1 LSGAVSFGCAYNSG
15 GQDNVI
21 DKTCVRSLSFMG
33 RLEEFFN
40 LTLAKKAGILL
51 LKQNFNLVYSV
62 MF

>member
-1 LSGAVSFGCAYNSG
+1 
-15 GQDNVI
+15 
-21 DKTCVRSLSFMG
+21 MG